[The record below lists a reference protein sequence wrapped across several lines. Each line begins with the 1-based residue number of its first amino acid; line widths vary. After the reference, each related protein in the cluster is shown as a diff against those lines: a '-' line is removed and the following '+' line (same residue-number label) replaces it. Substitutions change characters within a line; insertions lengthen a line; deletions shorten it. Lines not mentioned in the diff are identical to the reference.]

1 MKYAIIDIGSNSVR
15 LAIFADGKVIYR
27 DKITARLGEGIATD
41 NKLKDF
47 AVRRA
52 LNAVIAFVK
61 TAKDYGVDAENILPF
76 ATAAVRQTENG
87 NDFVT
92 AVYDATGVYV
102 DVLSENEE
110 CKVAV
115 MGALEGFDGAV
126 LDVGGASSELAVS
139 ENGKIV
145 YAKSLP
151 LGAVKL
157 RDAFL
162 KKEDEIFSVLEKTV
176 KEYSLKSLKSITAIG
191 GTACCISYVL
201 SGDKEYDRDR
211 NHGRFVPITDLYAHL
226 LEIKDL
232 SGDEISYKYGI
243 EKSRA
248 ETIFYGGALI
258 YEVLKYFNLNGY
270 TLSENDNLEGYYL
283 LKTKGA
289 GYEEK

>member
-52 LNAVIAFVK
+52 LDAVIAFYK
-61 TAKDYGVDAENILPF
+61 TAKDYGVESENILPF

-87 NDFVT
+87 SDFVA
-92 AVYDATGVYV
+92 AVYDATGISV
-102 DVLSENEE
+102 DVLSEEDE

-115 MGALEGFDGAV
+115 IGALEGKDGAV

-139 ENGKIV
+139 KSGKIV

-151 LGAVKL
+151 IGAVKL

-162 KKEDEIFSVLEKTV
+162 GKEDEIFSSLSKAVC
-176 KEYSLKSLKSITAIG
+176 EYSLKSLKSITAIG
-191 GTACCISYVL
+191 GTACCLSFVL
-201 SGDKEYDRDR
+201 SGDEEYDRDK

-226 LEIKDL
+226 LKIKDI
-232 SGDEISYKYGI
+232 SGEKISRVYGL

-258 YEVLKYFNLNGY
+258 YEVLKYFKLDGY

-283 LKTKGA
+283 LKTKGK

>member
-52 LNAVIAFVK
+52 LNAVIAFYK
-61 TAKDYGVDAENILPF
+61 TAKDYGVEAENILPF

-87 NDFVT
+87 SDFVA
-92 AVYDATGVYV
+92 AVYDAIAISV
-102 DVLSENEE
+102 DVLSEEDE

-115 MGALEGFDGAV
+115 IGALGGKDGAV

-139 ENGKIV
+139 KSGKIV

-151 LGAVKL
+151 IGAVKL

-162 KKEDEIFSVLEKTV
+162 GKEDEIFSSLSKAVC
-176 KEYSLKSLKSITAIG
+176 EYSLKSLKSITAIG
-191 GTACCISYVL
+191 GTACCLSFVL
-201 SGDKEYDRDR
+201 SGDKEYDRDK

-226 LEIKDL
+226 LRIKDI
-232 SGDEISYKYGI
+232 SGEEISHVYGL

-258 YEVLKYFNLNGY
+258 YEVLKYFKLDGY

-283 LKTKGA
+283 LKTKGK